1 MAKYKVVLEH
11 PTIGVYDFEYEVA
24 VGYERM
30 WQIASLSAEH
40 NGVRLID
47 VVEIES

>member
-1 MAKYKVVLEH
+1 MAKYKIVYEH
-11 PTIGVYDFEYEVA
+11 PIIGVYDFEYEVA

-30 WQIASLSAEH
+30 WQIASSSVEYY
-40 NGVRLID
+40 GGRLID